1 MRGLPA
7 TSRLAVAVR
16 GGPAHDGWDVHAY
29 LLAALLDAVQANTHA
44 LIQIN
49 SRKKVRPPARVPLP
63 GQRDQR
69 RRTVRVA
76 ELPGARPI
84 AHPPASG

>member
-1 MRGLPA
+1 
-7 TSRLAVAVR
+7 VAVR
-16 GGPAHDGWDVHAY
+16 GGPAHDGWGVEAY

-44 LIQIN
+44 LIQVN

-63 GQRDQR
+63 GKPDQR

-76 ELPGARPI
+76 ELPGARPT
-84 AHPPASG
+84 AHPPASA